1 MSTVKILSSGGLTE
15 LAEQQ
20 TSETRN
26 LFFESP
32 TTPSLN
38 SISTTPTNV
47 FVDCGF
53 VLFYALSSQAASL
66 LHSLACHGY
75 QFAVGLVFFG
85 KAAFKLPPLPFDV
98 APCHVGCKQYN
109 AVSQKDVFAQTIDI
123 AIAVVVALLAK
134 C

>member
-1 MSTVKILSSGGLTE
+1 MSV
-15 LAEQQ
+15 
-20 TSETRN
+20 
-26 LFFESP
+26 
-32 TTPSLN
+32 
-38 SISTTPTNV
+38 V
-47 FVDCGF
+47 VVDCGF
-53 VLFYALSSQAASL
+53 VLFYALGSQAASL

-75 QFAVGLVFFG
+75 QFAVGFVFFG

-109 AVSQKDVFAQTIDI
+109 AVSQKDVFAQTIDV